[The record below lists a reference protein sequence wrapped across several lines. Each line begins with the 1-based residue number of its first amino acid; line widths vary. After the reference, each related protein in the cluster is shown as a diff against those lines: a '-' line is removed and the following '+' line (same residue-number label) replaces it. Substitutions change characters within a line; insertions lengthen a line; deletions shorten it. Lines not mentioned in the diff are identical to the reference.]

1 MIPCPLIRRAIVFS
15 IGLLFIFNA
24 LPDGR
29 ATAGPASV
37 RPALA
42 DQLSPLL
49 GPNDAV
55 AVIDPEGGQL
65 VSIHADRL
73 LVPASILKTLTALA
87 ALHYLGKDYRFSTDF
102 FITPDNHLI
111 VKGYGDPLLVS
122 ERIGDIA
129 DRLAT
134 RITRIAG
141 LILDDSYFSYPIV
154 IPGRNNTL
162 QPYDAP
168 NGALCVNFNTV
179 NFRQNSG
186 HWESAEPQTPLL
198 PFAITKIRASGQKE
212 GRITLAADRREIL
225 QYSGEMFLFF
235 LGKRGID
242 IPKGIVWD
250 AIPSGEKTLLWRYT
264 APNSLQD
271 VVAALL
277 EFSNN
282 FIANQLMLAM
292 GAAHF
297 GPPGTMEKGLQA
309 LRSYYTTVLG
319 AQTGHIA
326 EASGLSRDNRIS
338 ANTMLHILHH
348 FQPYHGLMRR
358 EGRQWYKTGTLNG
371 VSTRAGYLSSADGGH
386 YRFVVMINTPGKR
399 SDRVLRLLERALK

>member
-15 IGLLFIFNA
+15 IGLLWIFTG

-29 ATAGPASV
+29 ATAGPTSA

-42 DQLSPLL
+42 DQLSHLL

-55 AVIDPEGGQL
+55 GVIDPDGRQL
-65 VSIHADRL
+65 VSINADRL

-87 ALHYLGKDYRFSTDF
+87 ALHYLGREYRFSTDF

-111 VKGYGDPLLVS
+111 IKGYGDPLLVS
-122 ERIGDIA
+122 ERFGDIA
-129 DRLAT
+129 GHLAT
-134 RITRIAG
+134 RITRIEG
-141 LILDDSYFSYPIV
+141 LILDDRYFSYPIV

-198 PFAITKIRASGQKE
+198 PFAIRKIRASGQKE

-225 QYSGEMFLFF
+225 QYSGEMFLYF
-235 LGKRGID
+235 LGKAGID
-242 IPKGIVWD
+242 IQEGIVWD
-250 AIPSGEKTLLWRYT
+250 AIQSGEKTLLWRYT

-282 FIANQLMLAM
+282 FIANQLMLAI
-292 GAAHF
+292 GAARF

-309 LRSYYTTVLG
+309 VRSYYTTVLG

-358 EGRQWYKTGTLNG
+358 EGRQWYKTGTLSG
-371 VSTRAGYLSSADGGH
+371 VSTRAGYLNSADGGH

-399 SDRVLRLLERALK
+399 SDRVMRLLERTLK